1 MLKLATMV
9 KEDLNLLYTRANA
22 YLAKGCLDLA
32 EGLYFKLLDL
42 QENGSYLEQNIH
54 ADILHNLGMVAEK
67 RRNDDLAI
75 DYYQQAVDL
84 ISERSMTW
92 LFLAQLYLN
101 RFDQSG
107 NNSDLKQGFYAI
119 RQAEANNF
127 HYPVIKFLKA
137 KYAAM

>member
-1 MLKLATMV
+1 LH
-9 KEDLNLLYTRANA
+9 
-22 YLAKGCLDLA
+22 
-32 EGLYFKLLDL
+32 
-42 QENGSYLEQNIH
+42 ENGSYLDVDIH

-84 ISERSMTW
+84 NSGRSMTW
-92 LFLAQLYLN
+92 LFLAKLHLN
-101 RFDQSG
+101 RFDRSG
-107 NNSDLKQGFYAI
+107 NNLDLKQGFYAI

-137 KYAAM
+137 KYAAF